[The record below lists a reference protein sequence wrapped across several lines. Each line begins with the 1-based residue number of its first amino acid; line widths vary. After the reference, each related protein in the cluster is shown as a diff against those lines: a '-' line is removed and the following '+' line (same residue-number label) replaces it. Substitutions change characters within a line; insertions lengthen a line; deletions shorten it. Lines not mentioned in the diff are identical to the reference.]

1 MNKYNF
7 FTAHMV
13 KEEDEPTRRIQVFFE
28 RDEDNDWILEYIKPD
43 FLFDF
48 NELHIFCFTTI
59 RKIVKSDNFSMSIK
73 EKIL

>member
-28 RDEDNDWILEYIKPD
+28 RDDDDWILEYIKPD

-59 RKIVKSDNFSMSIK
+59 RRIVKSDNFSMSIK